1 LRWGLQEALR
11 AVRGLPITLNSC
23 SITKTPWQ
31 LLARYE
37 WSKLNW
43 LDAQNIINAFGDYVA
58 LAVTLII
65 FLETAF
71 IFTSFLP
78 GDSLLFLTG
87 LALATSTAW
96 LPDWLGFILIWLAAF
111 IGTQTGY
118 WIGYKIGPPLFE
130 QNRNFILNQKVLD
143 RTHEFFEKYGTR
155 AVVLARFVPILR
167 ALIPMLAG
175 ISEMDIKRFTKLN
188 LLGATIWVG
197 VFMLAG
203 YWLGQIPYIKENLE
217 TTVILIII
225 FTSLLLPVEL
235 LRDRI
240 AKGINSK
247 RAKR

>member
-1 LRWGLQEALR
+1 M
-11 AVRGLPITLNSC
+11 
-23 SITKTPWQ
+23 
-31 LLARYE
+31 
-37 WSKLNW
+37 NW
-43 LDAQNIINAFGDYVA
+43 LDAQEIINSFGDYVA
-58 LAVTLII
+58 IAVTIII

-71 IFTSFLP
+71 ILTSFLP

-87 LALATSTAW
+87 LALATSSSW
-96 LPDWLGFILIWLAAF
+96 LPDWIGFILIWLAAF
-111 IGTQTGY
+111 IGTQVGY

-175 ISEMDIKRFTKLN
+175 ISRMDIKRFTRLN
-188 LLGATIWVG
+188 ILGATIWVG

-203 YWLGQIPYIKENLE
+203 YWLGQIPYVKENLE

-225 FTSLLLPVEL
+225 FTSLLLPFEL
-235 LRDRI
+235 LRDRL
-240 AKGINSK
+240 AKGISAK
-247 RAKR
+247 RARR

>member
-1 LRWGLQEALR
+1 M
-11 AVRGLPITLNSC
+11 
-23 SITKTPWQ
+23 
-31 LLARYE
+31 
-37 WSKLNW
+37 NW
-43 LDAQNIINAFGDYVA
+43 LDAQQIINAFGDYVA

-87 LALATSTAW
+87 LALATSTSW

-111 IGTQTGY
+111 IGTQVGY
-118 WIGYKIGPPLFE
+118 WVGYKIGPPLFE
-130 QNRNFILNQKVLD
+130 QNRNFILNEKVLA

-175 ISEMDIKRFTKLN
+175 ISRMDIKRFTQLN
-188 LLGATIWVG
+188 LIGATVWVG

-203 YWLGQIPYIKENLE
+203 YWLGQIPYVKENLE

-240 AKGINSK
+240 SKGLKSK
-247 RAKR
+247 RSNG

>member
-1 LRWGLQEALR
+1 M
-11 AVRGLPITLNSC
+11 
-23 SITKTPWQ
+23 
-31 LLARYE
+31 
-37 WSKLNW
+37 
-43 LDAQNIINAFGDYVA
+43 A

-71 IFTSFLP
+71 ILTSFLP

-87 LALATSTAW
+87 LALATSDAW
-96 LPDWLGFILIWLAAF
+96 LPDWIGFILIWLAAF
-111 IGTQTGY
+111 IGTQVGY

-143 RTHEFFEKYGTR
+143 RTHEFFEKYGAR

-175 ISEMDIKRFTKLN
+175 ISRMDIKRFTRLN
-188 LLGATIWVG
+188 LIGATVWVG

-203 YWLGQIPYIKENLE
+203 YWLGQIPYVKENLE

-240 AKGINSK
+240 AKRFSSK

>member
-1 LRWGLQEALR
+1 
-11 AVRGLPITLNSC
+11 
-23 SITKTPWQ
+23 
-31 LLARYE
+31 
-37 WSKLNW
+37 LNW
-43 LDAQNIINAFGDYVA
+43 LDAQEIINAFGDYVA
-58 LAVTLII
+58 IAVTIII

-71 IFTSFLP
+71 ILTSFLP

-96 LPDWLGFILIWLAAF
+96 LPDWVGFILIWLAAF
-111 IGTQTGY
+111 LGTQTGY
-118 WIGYKIGPPLFE
+118 WVGYKIGPPLFE

-155 AVVLARFVPILR
+155 AIVLARFVPILR

-175 ISEMDIKRFTKLN
+175 ISRMDIKRFTRLN
-188 LLGATIWVG
+188 FLGATLWVG

-225 FTSLLLPVEL
+225 GTSLLLPIEL
-235 LRDRI
+235 LRDRL
-240 AKGINSK
+240 AKNINQRKTK
-247 RAKR
+247 R

>member
-1 LRWGLQEALR
+1 M
-11 AVRGLPITLNSC
+11 
-23 SITKTPWQ
+23 
-31 LLARYE
+31 
-37 WSKLNW
+37 NW
-43 LDAQNIINAFGDYVA
+43 LDAQEIINSFGDYVA
-58 LAVTLII
+58 LAVTIII

-71 IFTSFLP
+71 ILTSFLP

-87 LALATSTAW
+87 LALATSSSW
-96 LPDWLGFILIWLAAF
+96 LPDWIGFILIWLAAF
-111 IGTQTGY
+111 IGTQVGY

-175 ISEMDIKRFTKLN
+175 ISRMDIKRFTRLN
-188 LLGATIWVG
+188 ILGATIWVG

-203 YWLGQIPYIKENLE
+203 YWLGQIPYVKENLE

-225 FTSLLLPVEL
+225 FTSLLLPIEL
-235 LRDRI
+235 LRDRL
-240 AKGINSK
+240 AKGISAK
-247 RAKR
+247 RARR

>member
-1 LRWGLQEALR
+1 M
-11 AVRGLPITLNSC
+11 
-23 SITKTPWQ
+23 
-31 LLARYE
+31 
-37 WSKLNW
+37 NW
-43 LDAQNIINAFGDYVA
+43 LDAQEIISAFGDYVA

-71 IFTSFLP
+71 ILTSFLP

-87 LALATSTAW
+87 LALATSDAW
-96 LPDWLGFILIWLAAF
+96 LPDWLGFIFIWLAAF
-111 IGTQTGY
+111 IGTQVGY

-175 ISEMDIKRFTKLN
+175 ISRMDIRRFTRLN

-203 YWLGQIPYIKENLE
+203 YWLGQIPYVKENLE

-240 AKGINSK
+240 AKRFSSK

>member
-1 LRWGLQEALR
+1 
-11 AVRGLPITLNSC
+11 
-23 SITKTPWQ
+23 
-31 LLARYE
+31 
-37 WSKLNW
+37 LNW
-43 LDAQNIINAFGDYVA
+43 LDAQEIISSFGDYVA

-71 IFTSFLP
+71 ILTSFLP

-87 LALATSTAW
+87 LALATSDAW
-96 LPDWLGFILIWLAAF
+96 LPDWIGFILIWLAAF
-111 IGTQTGY
+111 IGTQVGY

-143 RTHEFFEKYGTR
+143 RTHEFFEKYGAR

-175 ISEMDIKRFTKLN
+175 ISRMDIKRFTRLN
-188 LLGATIWVG
+188 LIGATVWVG

-203 YWLGQIPYIKENLE
+203 YWLGQIPYVKENLE

-240 AKGINSK
+240 AKRFRSK

>member
-1 LRWGLQEALR
+1 M
-11 AVRGLPITLNSC
+11 
-23 SITKTPWQ
+23 
-31 LLARYE
+31 RYE

-43 LDAQNIINAFGDYVA
+43 LDAQTIINAFGDYVA

-240 AKGINSK
+240 AKGISSK